1 MDVCRRPDIRS
12 CALIISILSSFIPPF
27 MSSSVNIALPAIGS
41 EFSMNA
47 VLLGW
52 IATSYLLAA
61 AVFMVPFGKL
71 ADIYGMKRIF
81 IYGLA
86 GYTISSLLAAFSSSS
101 ELLIASRVLQGIG
114 SAMIFGSS
122 TAILVHVFPLKE
134 RGRVLGINASSV
146 YLGLTAGPFLGGL
159 LTEYLGW
166 RSLFLVNVPLGLIP
180 LLIALLKLEGEWAE
194 AREERF
200 DLGGSIIYSLMLVSA
215 MYGFS
220 RLQDPEGVV
229 LVATAVFSLLV
240 LIRYELKAQSP
251 VLDLRLFSQNRVYAF
266 SNLAALFSYSST
278 FAVGFLLSL
287 YLQYIKGLQPEQAG
301 LILLAQPAVM
311 TLFSTSAGR
320 LSDRIEPRIVASA
333 GMALTVVALLLLSF
347 LDGLSSTGFILASLF
362 ILGLGLSLF
371 ASPNTNA
378 IMSSLEKKHYG
389 VGSATLGTM
398 RLVGQV
404 TSMGIAMLV
413 FSLYLGK
420 AEILPQNYP
429 QFLLSMKAA
438 FLISGLLCLAGVFA
452 SLARGAVRG

>member
-1 MDVCRRPDIRS
+1 
-12 CALIISILSSFIPPF
+12 
-27 MSSSVNIALPAIGS
+27 
-41 EFSMNA
+41 
-47 VLLGW
+47 
-52 IATSYLLAA
+52 
-61 AVFMVPFGKL
+61 
-71 ADIYGMKRIF
+71 
-81 IYGLA
+81 
-86 GYTISSLLAAFSSSS
+86 
-101 ELLIASRVLQGIG
+101 
-114 SAMIFGSS
+114 
-122 TAILVHVFPLKE
+122 
-134 RGRVLGINASSV
+134 
-146 YLGLTAGPFLGGL
+146 
-159 LTEYLGW
+159 
-166 RSLFLVNVPLGLIP
+166 
-180 LLIALLKLEGEWAE
+180 
-194 AREERF
+194 
-200 DLGGSIIYSLMLVSA
+200 MLVA
-215 MYGFS
+215 M
-220 RLQDPEGVV
+220 
-229 LVATAVFSLLV
+229 AVFSLLV

-311 TLFSTSAGR
+311 TLFSPSAGR

-347 LDGLSSTGFILASLF
+347 LDGLSSTGFILACLA